1 MIFFRKKVKGV
12 ILVIIGSYLLFGGII
27 TIFFTY
33 NLVYSGIPRPHGGNF
48 ELNPFQYFTAWL
60 SLYGLATILGI
71 LGGLG
76 LIFYSNRHF
85 LITKEFDDS
94 AIT

>member
-1 MIFFRKKVKGV
+1 MLFFRKKVKGV

-27 TIFFTY
+27 NIFFNY
-33 NLVYSGIPRPHGGNF
+33 NLVYRSISGIVGGEF

-60 SLYGLATILGI
+60 SAYGLATILGI
-71 LGGLG
+71 IGGLG
-76 LIFYSNRHF
+76 LIFYSNGHF
-85 LITKEFDDS
+85 LTTKESDDS